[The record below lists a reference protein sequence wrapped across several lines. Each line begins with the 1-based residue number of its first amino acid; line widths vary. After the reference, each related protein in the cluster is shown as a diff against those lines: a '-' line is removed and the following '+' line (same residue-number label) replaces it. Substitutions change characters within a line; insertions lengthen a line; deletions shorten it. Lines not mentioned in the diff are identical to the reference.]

1 MGVSEVFDGVRH
13 AITGAGMR
21 SEVWMKREVEASNA
35 VFKGKGIRHE
45 QFCMARF
52 SERSMRGS
60 DDQSPPLTPSA
71 AG

>member
-1 MGVSEVFDGVRH
+1 MISDTRSRELAWDVRS
-13 AITGAGMR
+13 G
-21 SEVWMKREVEASNA
+21 MKREVGASNA
-35 VFKGKGIRHE
+35 VLKGKGIRHK